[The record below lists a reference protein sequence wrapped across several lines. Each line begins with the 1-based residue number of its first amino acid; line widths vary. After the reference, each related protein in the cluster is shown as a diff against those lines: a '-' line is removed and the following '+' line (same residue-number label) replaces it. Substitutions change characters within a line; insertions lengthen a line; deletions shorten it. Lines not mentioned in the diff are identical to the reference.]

1 MFATSGFFRGVLC
14 PENDTENRCK
24 RPYCHFRHIR
34 RVPSLQDT
42 PAVKNAEERK
52 GSSKPAL
59 ESGSLPSHRRHK
71 DRKPT
76 AKPIR
81 YVPTPLFLC
90 KKPDPDSS
98 SHDAEETGDPSGSA
112 GDDLETDLRPNQSS
126 YTPTPLAELEAMG
139 AAGND
144 SCDKGDDDDNE
155 KDILAGDTFADE
167 VDADGDGL
175 TVRHTS
181 HEKGGRGGGGGGG
194 GGLGRNLQS
203 GMPES
208 DSEDVIIETHSYGGV
223 TITTKTPKSLCRQ
236 LSGGNEED
244 LEYDPFSCMESKEDA
259 GLDDYSSGVRDKPSY
274 VPTKTLQVPGDILD
288 NQCDTDSYSPDSERD
303 QNSYQ
308 FSTDTGKCDGQTT
321 SFHSDGIP
329 LFGEEEYQQNK
340 YSPHVLYSHDDRSS
354 CELQMEYDPCSGF
367 SAPHDIKRDLP
378 TYSTSSNE
386 PFPSEVDNEW
396 EHDDIQS
403 PSKAEQRAL
412 GKNDAESRKIL
423 KTKSHKADITKN
435 LSNFKSKKEE
445 KLVQKSENK
454 QPMVKIFPGKEKTS
468 IKRTTSQEKKE
479 MNQSSKSK
487 KLQSEALSETNEK
500 QSSNKHP
507 QPMTDRK
514 IMPES
519 ANKHAA
525 ITKEGAKSISVHDSG
540 NVKSVSTPKT
550 KVSSKQLEDFF
561 QKRQKVKKE
570 QQCVK
575 SNEKKCDNSDLVE
588 ISKVHSKKPRSN
600 SVGSVDKQPL
610 LNQTKAKNVV
620 QKGKCPVSTSKHKEN
635 TVRVEK
641 TMKSDRS
648 VFASIEKSQKR
659 IVKKPS
665 VRECNFDLFAIAN
678 DSDSEVEDDDDKPK
692 SRRSQ
697 SSKAPLGSSTG
708 ASAASKSIPP
718 KVKHRTKEDVAIK
731 KRSASQGDLQAAKRL
746 RMFSSSRSAED
757 SKLVE
762 LDLFGDDSDE
772 AEEEVKVRN
781 STSRPDGQL
790 KPKPKAIKNS
800 IQKSNSLSTGSS
812 KKSPSVN
819 KEVKSKTSFSPVKN
833 SGPHDNFMPKSVK
846 AKSSG
851 LGGNE
856 QKRGKATV
864 GVDAAH
870 LKKTSL
876 PRRPSMDI
884 RSPLKESKPFR
895 TTLGKKI
902 GGDVVSSSDED
913 DPDLPRDLPSNIND
927 DSDSED
933 DACESVGDDRDDLK
947 RFLEDSSEED
957 TFDECL
963 RIFQE
968 DGQRLREQ
976 SKSHFVRSTSHT
988 RNEDA
993 DTSTQIGKQRVAHKS
1008 KFGDP
1013 KRRRE
1018 QPKKAANARPSP
1030 AQMCYNRYQMMQERV
1045 RRSSQEEESSRGRQN
1060 PEGLSITGRKRIAH
1074 QPGTTNSTLQRLTMG
1089 SDPSNKTTAMSNA
1102 KSAKRVAHV
1111 PKSAS
1116 KRPMVVPDRSNKV
1129 PTNIRQRYLNLF
1141 IDEIIKTAR
1150 TEKEAF
1156 DKGLE
1161 EEKVVY
1167 QRASSRNIYLN
1178 LCVNALKKLQNVT
1191 ASQLDSPPSTPTLM
1205 SARNVIS
1212 HEAVLGG
1219 KLAAKTSFSI
1229 HRSSH
1234 SQEKESF
1241 TGAQLYE
1248 RLKPFI
1254 LTETLLRE
1262 NGYPRPSEVSGHALI
1277 YKEEETKKVTS
1288 SDPNQQVCCR
1298 CGATFLRRPTGQ
1310 YITKEPCTYH
1320 WGRLWTRRIAGVLE
1334 SRFSCCSGDM
1344 EVKGCCSARLH
1355 VTEDKT
1361 SNLSGYM
1368 KTIPKSPPRNGHPG
1382 IYALDCEMCYTSK
1395 GLELT
1400 RVTIVD
1406 SDLEEVYDTLVK
1418 PDNEVVDY
1426 NTRFSGITEND
1437 LKPVTTKLRGVQAV
1451 LLNLFSAH
1459 TILIGHSLESDLLAL
1474 KLLHSTVVDTSVVFP
1489 HRRGPPFKR
1498 ALKTLMAEFLKRL
1511 IQDDVGGHDSLE
1523 DAKSCMELMIW
1534 KVKEDAKVRK
1544 R

>member
-14 PENDTENRCK
+14 PENDAENRCK

-112 GDDLETDLRPNQSS
+112 GDDLETDLRLNRSS

-144 SCDKGDDDDNE
+144 SCDRGDDDDNE
-155 KDILAGDTFADE
+155 KNILAGETIADD
-167 VDADGDGL
+167 VDVDGDGL
-175 TVRHTS
+175 TVHHTS
-181 HEKGGRGGGGGGG
+181 HEKGGGGGRGG

-244 LEYDPFSCMESKEDA
+244 LEYDPFSSCMESKEEA
-259 GLDDYSSGVRDKPSY
+259 GLDDHSSGVCDKPSY
-274 VPTKTLQVPGDILD
+274 VPTKTSQVPGDFLD
-288 NQCDTDSYSPDSERD
+288 NQCDSYSPDPERD

-308 FSTDTGKCDGQTT
+308 FSTDDTEFDVQTT
-321 SFHSDGIP
+321 SFHSAGIP
-329 LFGEEEYQQNK
+329 LFGEEEYQRNK
-340 YSPHVLYSHDDRSS
+340 YSPQYSHGDQS
-354 CELQMEYDPCSGF
+354 CSKLQLEYDPCSGF
-367 SAPHDIKRDLP
+367 SAPHDMKRDLP

-386 PFPSEVDNEW
+386 PFPSGVDNEW

-403 PSKAEQRAL
+403 PSKADKRAWS
-412 GKNDAESRKIL
+412 KNDAESRKIL
-423 KTKSHKADITKN
+423 KMKSRKADITKN
-435 LSNFKSKKEE
+435 LSNSKSKKEE

-454 QPMVKIFPGKEKTS
+454 QVMVKTSPSKEKTS
-468 IKRTTSQEKKE
+468 VKRTTSREKNE

-487 KLQSEALSETNEK
+487 KLQSEALSETKEK

-525 ITKEGAKSISVHDSG
+525 ITKEGAKSISLHDGG

-575 SNEKKCDNSDLVE
+575 ANEKNCDNSDLVE
-588 ISKVHSKKPRSN
+588 ISTVHSKKPRSN
-600 SVGSVDKQPL
+600 SVDSVEKQPS

-620 QKGKCPVSTSKHKEN
+620 QKGKYPMSSKHKEN
-635 TVRVEK
+635 AVRVEK

-678 DSDSEVEDDDDKPK
+678 DSDSEVEDDDDDKPK
-692 SRRSQ
+692 SRRPQ
-697 SSKAPLGSSTG
+697 SSKAPSGSSAG
-708 ASAASKSIPP
+708 ASAASKSIPL
-718 KVKHRTKEDVAIK
+718 KAKQRMKEDTLAIK

-746 RMFSSSRSAED
+746 RTFSSSRSAED

-781 STSRPDGQL
+781 SNSRPDGQL
-790 KPKPKAIKNS
+790 KPKPKATIKS
-800 IQKSNSLSTGSS
+800 SVQKSNSLSIGSS
-812 KKSPSVN
+812 KKPPSVK
-819 KEVKSKTSFSPVKN
+819 KEVKSTSSFSPVKN
-833 SGPHDNFMPKSVK
+833 KGPHDSFIHKPNK

-851 LGGNE
+851 LGGSE
-856 QKRGKATV
+856 QKRGKAPV
-864 GVDAAH
+864 GSNAAH

-876 PRRPSMDI
+876 PRRPSVDV
-884 RSPLKESKPFR
+884 RSPLKETKPFR

-902 GGDVVSSSDED
+902 RGGVVSSSDED
-913 DPDLPRDLPSNIND
+913 DPDVLRDLPSDIDD

-976 SKSHFVRSTSHT
+976 SKSHFVRSTSQT

-993 DTSTQIGKQRVAHKS
+993 ETSAQSGKQRVAHKS
-1008 KFGDP
+1008 KFGVR
-1013 KRRRE
+1013 KRRE

-1045 RRSSQEEESSRGRQN
+1045 RRSSQEEEASGGRQN

-1089 SDPSNKTTAMSNA
+1089 SNPSNKTTAMSNA
-1102 KSAKRVAHV
+1102 KSAKRVAHM
-1111 PKSAS
+1111 PKSSS

-1129 PTNIRQRYLNLF
+1129 PTNIRQRYLNVF
-1141 IDEIIKTAR
+1141 IDEIVKTAR

-1156 DKGLE
+1156 EKGLE

-1262 NGYPRPSEVSGHALI
+1262 NGYPRPSEVSGHVLI

-1344 EVKGCCSARLH
+1344 EAKGCSSARLH

-1426 NTRFSGITEND
+1426 NTRFSGITEDD
-1437 LKPVTTKLRGVQAV
+1437 LKHVTTKLRGVQAV